1 MQPFLKKHYNL
12 ISNLFLKCGIH
23 SVSMDDIAFST
34 HTSKKTIYKE
44 YKCKDELVREFF
56 ISDCL
61 HFKQQLRFLKKANSN
76 AITQTVQLYFL
87 VHKKVTLINPSTLFD
102 LKKYYPD
109 LFTETIVLHRTNIKD
124 TFFSVLT
131 LGKSENLFLQN
142 IDPDS
147 IANLITLIVESN
159 IYSLL
164 VLNTNEW
171 RFNPNHFLD
180 FHFRGI
186 CTPLGF
192 GKWETQK
199 QGLLNGVD
207 S

>member
-1 MQPFLKKHYNL
+1 
-12 ISNLFLKCGIH
+12 
-23 SVSMDDIAFST
+23 MDDIAFST

-56 ISDCL
+56 VSDYL
-61 HFKQQLRFLKKANSN
+61 HFKQQLKFLGKANSN
-76 AITQTVQLYFL
+76 AITQTVLLYFL
-87 VHKKVTLINPSTLFD
+87 VHIKVTLINPSVLFD

-109 LFTETIVLHRTNIKD
+109 LFTEVIALHRTIIKD
-124 TFFSVLT
+124 TFFAVLT

-147 IANLITLIVESN
+147 FSNLITHIIESN
-159 IYSLL
+159 VYSLL
-164 VLNTNEW
+164 IANGAELNL
-171 RFNPNHFLD
+171 NPHLFLN

-186 CTPLGF
+186 CTPLGLD
-192 GKWETQK
+192 KWETQK
-199 QGLLNGVD
+199 QGLLTRFD